1 MFSSKSDTF
10 LQVQLEKKETNN
22 QRQQKTGMT
31 IILNDQILKNIIL
44 K

>member
-22 QRQQKTGMT
+22 QQQQKTGMT